1 MSDVRTMVRTTQAA
15 RRWRHYALCL
25 LAALHIGAFWAWFL
39 WAMWGA
45 V

>member
-1 MSDVRTMVRTTQAA
+1 MRDVRTMVRTTQAA

-25 LAALHIGAFWAWFL
+25 AAGLIVGLFWSVFL
-39 WAMWGA
+39 LLVWGA